1 MYGKS
6 GLEPSLGAD
15 SQLLSFSYEIQ
26 PRGACVVMVTTTSR
40 LGPLLSCFNSEVVT
54 MNVCAPLGCDD
65 FRVLTTN
72 L

>member
-1 MYGKS
+1 MAS
-6 GLEPSLGAD
+6 SLLLERN

-40 LGPLLSCFNSEVVT
+40 LGPLLSCFNSEVVI
-54 MNVCAPLGCDD
+54 MNMRAPLGCVD
-65 FRVLTTN
+65 FCVLTTN